1 MRVMSSHDVVRE
13 DFPEEVT
20 SEIINPRKL
29 NLQKRKVKFEGQT
42 LNTLYMHKSLGTYRM
57 GKNIGKT
64 HI

>member
-1 MRVMSSHDVVRE
+1 MVRE

-42 LNTLYMHKSLGTYRM
+42 LSSLCTHKKVWVPTEWEKILA
-57 GKNIGKT
+57 K
-64 HI
+64 HII